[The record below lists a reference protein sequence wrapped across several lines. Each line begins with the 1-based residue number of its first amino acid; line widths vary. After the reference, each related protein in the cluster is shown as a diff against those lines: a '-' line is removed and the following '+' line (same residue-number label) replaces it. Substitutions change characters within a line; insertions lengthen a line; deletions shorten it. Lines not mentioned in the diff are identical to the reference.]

1 MKKKQN
7 RRVIYFLLLMI
18 LFGATGIGFV
28 YKKVDAATD
37 NRYLIKVNKQQNCV
51 TIYEKDTDGNY
62 TVPVKAMIC
71 STGSDTPL
79 GTYNTM
85 AKYRWKILLDDVWGQ
100 YSTRIVGGI
109 LFHSVWYYKPDPS
122 TLSATQYNKLG
133 TTCSHGCVRLTVEDA
148 KWIYDN
154 CPIGTTVIVY
164 NDKDPGPLGKP
175 TAQKLKAGTGW
186 DPTDPNE
193 KNQFNQ
199 AAPTITG
206 ATNKSIDWGSEY
218 QPLAGVTATSGKG
231 EKLTDK
237 IEVTGSVDTKKAGK
251 YKITYTVKDNYAK
264 ETTLSIT
271 ITVKKCPYKVTFKG
285 VKDRIISD
293 STKVNRT
300 TCMKGV
306 TAYFGEEKLAASAV
320 TVKINKQKEG
330 YQITYT
336 AVADTGD
343 TASKTVNFY
352 VDTEPPVIEAEHVL
366 YDTKT
371 EVNREFV
378 LQYIKVSDNYSKL
391 TKDDVEVSIEK
402 VYDKGDLVT
411 FTVRDSVGNSTT
423 KTVQFTRTDSVVIE
437 GVQNHTVPKG
447 TTVDQEYVMK
457 GVTGLNAGQDATAN
471 IVVTISK
478 PVNNVYT
485 VTYELE
491 NKYDVYTKII
501 AYFTIAPTS

>member
-1 MKKKQN
+1 MKNKQN
-7 RRVIYFLLLMI
+7 RRVIYILLLMI
-18 LFGATGIGFV
+18 LFGTTGLGFV
-28 YKKVDAATD
+28 CKKVDAATND
-37 NRYLIKVNKQQNCV
+37 QYLIKVNKQQNCV

-71 STGSDTPL
+71 STGSATPL

-85 AKYRWKILLDDVWGQ
+85 TKYRWKLLLDDVWGQ

-122 TLSATQYNKLG
+122 TLSAVQYNKLG

-186 DPTDPNE
+186 DPTDPDEQNP
-193 KNQFNQ
+193 FNQ
-199 AAPTITG
+199 LGPIIKG
-206 ATNKSIDWGSEY
+206 AMNQSIDWGSEY
-218 QPLAGVTATSGKG
+218 QPLAGVTASSRKG
-231 EKLTDK
+231 HDLTDR
-237 IEVTGSVDTKKAGK
+237 IRVTGNVDTMKAGK
-251 YKITYTVKDNYAK
+251 YKITYTVKDNSDN
-264 ETTLSIT
+264 ETELEIM
-271 ITVKKCPYKVTFKG
+271 ITVKKSPDKVTLKG
-285 VKDRIISD
+285 IKDRIVSGV
-293 STKVNRT
+293 TKINRS

-306 TAYFGEEKLAASAV
+306 TAYFGAKKLAASAI
-320 TVKINKQKEG
+320 TVKISKQEES

-336 AVADTGD
+336 AVADTGA

-352 VDTEPPVIEAEHVL
+352 VDTEAPVIDAEHVL
-366 YDTKT
+366 YSTKT
-371 EVNREFV
+371 EVNKEFV

-411 FTVRDSVGNSTT
+411 FTVQDSVGNTST

-437 GVQNHTVPKG
+437 GVQNHIVPKG
-447 TTVDQEYVMK
+447 TTVDQEYVMQ
-457 GVTGLNAGQDATAN
+457 GVTGLNAGQDATAD
-471 IVVTISK
+471 IVVTISE
-478 PVNNVYT
+478 PVKSVYT

-491 NKYDVYTKII
+491 NKYDVYTKIV
-501 AYFTIAPTS
+501 AYFTVEE

>member
-18 LFGATGIGFV
+18 LFGTTGIAFV
-28 YKKVDAATD
+28 CKKVDAATD
-37 NRYLIKVNKQQNCV
+37 YQYLIKVNKQQNCV
-51 TIYEKDTDGNY
+51 TIYEKDTDGKY

-71 STGSDTPL
+71 STGSATPL

-85 AKYRWKILLDDVWGQ
+85 ARYRWKLLLDDVWGQ

-122 TLSATQYNKLG
+122 TLSATQYNRLG

-186 DPTDPNE
+186 DPTDPDE
-193 KNQFNQ
+193 KNPFNQ
-199 AAPTITG
+199 LGPIITG
-206 ATNKSIDWGSEY
+206 AVNQSIDWGSEY
-218 QPLAGVTATSGKG
+218 QPLAGVTATSRKG
-231 EKLTDK
+231 DELTDRIK
-237 IEVTGSVDTKKAGK
+237 VTGSVDTMKAGN
-251 YKITYTVKDNYAK
+251 YKITYTVKDDSAN
-264 ETTLSIT
+264 ETTLEVT
-271 ITVKKCPYKVTFKG
+271 ITVKKSPDKVTFKG
-285 VKDRIISD
+285 VKDRIVSGLAKI
-293 STKVNRT
+293 NRS

-306 TAYFGEEKLAASAV
+306 TAYFGAKKLTASAV
-320 TVKINKQKEG
+320 TVEINKQEEN

-336 AVADTGD
+336 AVADTGA

-352 VDTEPPVIEAEHVL
+352 VDTEPPVIDAEHVL
-366 YDTKT
+366 YSTKT

-391 TKDDVEVSIEK
+391 TKDDVEVSIDQ

-411 FTVRDSVGNSTT
+411 FTVRDSVGNTTT

-437 GVQNHTVPKG
+437 GVQNHIVPKG
-447 TTVDQEYVMK
+447 TIVDQEYVMQ
-457 GVTGLNAGQDATAN
+457 GVNGLNAGQDATAD
-471 IVVTISK
+471 IIVTISK
-478 PVNNVYT
+478 PVKSVYT

-501 AYFTIAPTS
+501 AYFTIEE